1 MAEHEKK
8 EVAKRKLT
16 IKNMSPKGHRFV
28 NDASGKA
35 HTIGPGQTAE
45 VELAEPE
52 AKRFE
57 EMSKAGQGQGLVV
70 EGHEPEPKKGPEVP
84 EEQESRAAMAKK
96 EAELM
101 QEGQDADKERR
112 EEDAKKSGVDR
123 AAETGIHMFAR
134 GFEPEV
140 VALPPDAPAPKPKK

>member
-1 MAEHEKK
+1 MAEQQ

-16 IKNMSPKGHRFV
+16 IKNMSPKGQRFV

-35 HTIGPGQTAE
+35 HTLGPGQSAE

-57 EMSKAGQGQGLVV
+57 EMSKNGQGQGLVV
-70 EGHEPEPKKGPEVP
+70 EGSEPEEKEKPEGSK
-84 EEQESRAAMAKK
+84 EQESRAAMAEK

-101 QEGQDADKERR
+101 QAGQDADKERR

-134 GFEPEV
+134 GVEPEV
-140 VALPPDAPAPKPKK
+140 VALPPDAPAPKSKK